1 MNVTMNDTNQ
11 KKLKSELEKELKK
24 LEGELRSVGRIN
36 PANPK
41 DWEATPDKMDIMKAD
56 ANEVADSIESY
67 EGNTAILK
75 QLEIRLN
82 EVKGALERMKD
93 GSYGKCDV
101 CGKEIEMKRLE
112 ANPAASTCLEHKE

>member
-1 MNVTMNDTNQ
+1 MDTTLQ
-11 KKLKSELEKELKK
+11 KKLRAELEKELGE
-24 LEGELRSVGRIN
+24 LEKELRSVGRIN
-36 PANPK
+36 PANPA
-41 DWEATPDKMDIMKAD
+41 DWEAMPDKMDIVKAD
-56 ANEVADSIESY
+56 PNEVADQIESY

-82 EVKGALERMKD
+82 EIKAAQQRIKD

-112 ANPAASTCLEHKE
+112 ANPAASTCLEHKEK